1 MITDSEHLKNLL
13 VAAYHRELEVY
24 QYQINIDNYATMLQS
39 LPTDEWPAHLV
50 DYKAATIE
58 SLPWDMSD
66 DDIQSVSDYQYRDR
80 LRTLSRTEKV
90 EQGKA
95 RRVLDAL
102 KEQIGADYPILLEQ
116 FKSTQEPTI

>member
-1 MITDSEHLKNLL
+1 MITDNEHLNNLI

-24 QYQINIDNYATMLQS
+24 QYQINIDNYAAMLTA

-66 DDIQSVSDYQYRDR
+66 EDVQNVSDYQYRDR

-102 KEQIGADYPILLEQ
+102 KEQIGADYPTLLEQ
-116 FKSTQEPTI
+116 FKATQTPIT

>member
-1 MITDSEHLKNLL
+1 MITDNEHLSNLI
-13 VAAYHRELEVY
+13 AAAFHRELEVY
-24 QYQINIDNYATMLQS
+24 QYQLNIDNYASMLTA
-39 LPTDEWPAHLV
+39 LPAGEWPTHLV

-66 DDIQSVSDYQYRDR
+66 EDIDAVGDYQYRDR
-80 LRTLSRTEKV
+80 LRSLIRTERV

-102 KEQIGADYPILLEQ
+102 KAQIGEDYAVLLDQ
-116 FKSTQEPTI
+116 YKAAQSV